1 MLLLPDKQGNFY
13 VPLLKTKVEQ
23 DFTHLPVLPDKL
35 GKFYVPLFNS
45 KSGTSHREAESRRGQ
60 YTAGGEISDTLPFFV
75 VCRYFRRIYRLP
87 RTLDTLFSQ
96 STLIEKTFPFSLS
109 RALVQKR
116 CVKCV
121 RRLYFLMDTG
131 KVPTHYF
138 FAIVCQNPKSDMP
151 APLLYPDSRPEPA
164 ARRAANPSIE
174 RERDAHLHPP
184 SLPLTFSEPFQGTKK
199 PARVTEYPNGLK
211 TS

>member
-1 MLLLPDKQGNFY
+1 MLLLPDKQGKFH

-87 RTLDTLFSQ
+87 RTLDTLDTLFSQ
-96 STLIEKTFPFSLS
+96 STRIEKTFPFSLS
-109 RALVQKR
+109 RALVQKK

-121 RRLYFLMDTG
+121 RRLYSPMDTG

-138 FAIVCQNPKSDMP
+138 FAIVCQNPKSDMSAPCCTQTQDPSQPP
-151 APLLYPDSRPEPA
+151 AGRPIPA
-164 ARRAANPSIE
+164 SSESEMRTCIRL
-174 RERDAHLHPP
+174 R
-184 SLPLTFSEPFQGTKK
+184 SL
-199 PARVTEYPNGLK
+199 
-211 TS
+211 

>member
-1 MLLLPDKQGNFY
+1 MLLLPDKQGKFH

-87 RTLDTLFSQ
+87 RTLDTLDTLFSQ
-96 STLIEKTFPFSLS
+96 STRIEKTFPFSLS
-109 RALVQKR
+109 RALVQK
-116 CVKCV
+116 K
-121 RRLYFLMDTG
+121 
-131 KVPTHYF
+131 
-138 FAIVCQNPKSDMP
+138 VCQVCQTVVLPDGHGKSTDTLFFRDSVSEP
-151 APLLYPDSRPEPA
+151 EIGHVRPLLYPDSRPEPA

-174 RERDAHLHPP
+174 RERDAHLHPLLLLWR
-184 SLPLTFSEPFQGTKK
+184 SQRRFK
-199 PARVTEYPNGLK
+199 ARKSPPG
-211 TS
+211 

>member
-1 MLLLPDKQGNFY
+1 MLLLPDKQGKFH

-23 DFTHLPVLPDKL
+23 DFTHLPVLPDKQ

-45 KSGTSHREAESRRGQ
+45 KSGTSHQEAESRRGQ

-87 RTLDTLFSQ
+87 RTLDTLDTLFSQ
-96 STLIEKTFPFSLS
+96 STRMTKTFPLSLS
-109 RALVQKR
+109 RALVQK
-116 CVKCV
+116 K
-121 RRLYFLMDTG
+121 
-131 KVPTHYF
+131 
-138 FAIVCQNPKSDMP
+138 VCQVCQTVVLPDEHGKSTDTLFFRDSVSEP
-151 APLLYPDSRPEPA
+151 EIGHARPLLYPDSRPEPA

-184 SLPLTFSEPFQGTKK
+184 LLLWRSQRRFK
-199 PARVTEYPNGLK
+199 ARKSPPG
-211 TS
+211 

>member
-1 MLLLPDKQGNFY
+1 MSYKSGTNGTMLLLPGKQGIFY

-45 KSGTSHREAESRRGQ
+45 KSGTSHRETESRRGQ

-87 RTLDTLFSQ
+87 RTLDTLDTLFSQ

-109 RALVQKR
+109 RISSKKGVSS
-116 CVKCV
+116 V
-121 RRLYFLMDTG
+121 
-131 KVPTHYF
+131 
-138 FAIVCQNPKSDMP
+138 SDGCTP
-151 APLLYPDSRPEPA
+151 RWTREKYRHTIFSR
-164 ARRAANPSIE
+164 
-174 RERDAHLHPP
+174 
-184 SLPLTFSEPFQGTKK
+184 
-199 PARVTEYPNGLK
+199 
-211 TS
+211 

>member
-1 MLLLPDKQGNFY
+1 MLLLPDKQGKFH

-87 RTLDTLFSQ
+87 RTLDTLD
-96 STLIEKTFPFSLS
+96 TLFFRDSVSEPEIGH
-109 RALVQKR
+109 
-116 CVKCV
+116 V
-121 RRLYFLMDTG
+121 R
-131 KVPTHYF
+131 
-138 FAIVCQNPKSDMP
+138 
-151 APLLYPDSRPEPA
+151 PLLYPDSRPEPA

>member
-1 MLLLPDKQGNFY
+1 MLLLTDKQGIFC

-23 DFTHLPVLPDKL
+23 DFTHSTVLPDKL

-45 KSGTSHREAESRRGQ
+45 KSGTSRREVESRRGQ
-60 YTAGGEISDTLPFFV
+60 YTEGREISDTLPFFV

-96 STLIEKTFPFSLS
+96 ATRIEKTFPFSLS

-121 RRLYFLMDTG
+121 RQLYSPMNTG
-131 KVPTHYF
+131 KAPTHYF
-138 FAIVCQNPKSDMP
+138 
-151 APLLYPDSRPEPA
+151 
-164 ARRAANPSIE
+164 AR
-174 RERDAHLHPP
+174 
-184 SLPLTFSEPFQGTKK
+184 
-199 PARVTEYPNGLK
+199 
-211 TS
+211 